1 MNNNNISNY
10 LAEKT
15 LLAVEGYLIETH
27 MDIDKETIRYLNDD
41 DNYYGEVSDL
51 IERILEDK
59 KFIEFVITNKYIE
72 DRDIDDMMEYINEF
86 AISVDFD
93 EECSNFKDIIYTFS
107 YWMLR
112 VYYEELIQIVNN
124 LYNNE
129 ASVNVVLK

>member
-51 IERILEDK
+51 IERILDK
-59 KFIEFVITNKYIE
+59 NFIEFVITNKYIKDSE
-72 DRDIDDMMEYINEF
+72 IDDMMEYINEF
-86 AISVDFD
+86 AVTVDFD
-93 EECSNFKDIIYTFS
+93 EECSNFKDIIYTCS
-107 YWMLR
+107 YWVLKA
-112 VYYEELIQIVNN
+112 YCEQLIQIVNN
-124 LYNNE
+124 LYNDE

>member
-15 LLAVEGYLIETH
+15 LFAGEGYLIETH

-41 DNYYGEVSDL
+41 DNYYGEVTDL